1 MRWAWDPRGSPQ
13 PAKLPLTVAQVE
25 VVGGAGRPQ
34 AHGVDGVVHVPR
46 HGRVVGQGQHH
57 L

>member
-1 MRWAWDPRGSPQ
+1 MKWVWAPPGCPHPAQ
-13 PAKLPLTVAQVE
+13 PPLTVAQVE

-34 AHGVDGVVHVPR
+34 AHGVDGVVHVPG
-46 HGRVVGQGQHH
+46 HGRVVGQSQHH